1 MTKGKTKINTQ
12 TPYIFTFINKYITGL
27 QWKLMSYSLIIFLHR
42 LRMYMDLVYCFIN
55 VCHSSLSMGLLTFA
69 SHYLFYV
76 VLQGFNT
83 KMSFILVF
91 KSASLKT
98 KQHTQPFSNVSSP
111 LPNSFFFFV
120 FLKFKW
126 LKRLLISKCVFLTKL
141 KPQ

>member
-12 TPYIFTFINKYITGL
+12 TPYIFTFKNKYITGL
-27 QWKLMSYSLIIFLHR
+27 QWKLMSYSLIMTFLHR
-42 LRMYMDLVYCFIN
+42 LRMYMDPVYCLIK
-55 VCHSSLSMGLLTFA
+55 VCHFSLSMGLLTFA
-69 SHYLFYV
+69 SYYLFCI
-76 VLQGFNT
+76 VLQSFNT

-111 LPNSFFFFV
+111 LPNSFFV

-126 LKRLLISKCVFLTKL
+126 LKRSLISKCVFLTKL
-141 KPQ
+141 KSQ